1 MRPCPQGLSE
11 SLGERESQL
20 EGLRAAAEPLQASC
34 SAEVAAEIEAA
45 VSEAVSAWEDTVASL
60 QGLCDRY
67 QNAVQL
73 WQQYREASEALSTW
87 ADGAADTADSLAPQ
101 QALAQVKVGV
111 TCYTY
116 TRYYSE
122 TTSTSNGL
130 RPLRRGGSVK

>member
-1 MRPCPQGLSE
+1 M
-11 SLGERESQL
+11 
-20 EGLRAAAEPLQASC
+20 RAAAEPLQASC

-73 WQQYREASEALSTW
+73 WQQYREASDALSAW
-87 ADGAADTADSLAPQ
+87 ADGAADAADSMAPQ

-116 TRYYSE
+116 TLDTIVKLYKCEVSVGGE
-122 TTSTSNGL
+122 DQD
-130 RPLRRGGSVK
+130 PLATPLHHPH